1 MLRTPSMSLF
11 LRHDVSWCNGE
22 GKIESACGVHS
33 APQGLSLHHL
43 PIPSRPKVLK
53 MRILFGLLQV
63 RIFKNE
69 NMISAMESLHSNRE
83 KVCKKVLGER

>member
-1 MLRTPSMSLF
+1 MLRTPSMCLF
-11 LRHDVSWCNGE
+11 LRRDVSWCNRE
-22 GKIESACGVHS
+22 GKIESACGVRS

-69 NMISAMESLHSNRE
+69 NMISVMESLHSNRE

>member
-11 LRHDVSWCNGE
+11 LRRDVSWCNRE
-22 GKIESACGVHS
+22 GKIESACGVRS

-63 RIFKNE
+63 KIFKNE
-69 NMISAMESLHSNRE
+69 NMITVMESLHSNRE
-83 KVCKKVLGER
+83 KVCKKALGER

>member
-11 LRHDVSWCNGE
+11 LRRDVSWCNGE
-22 GKIESACGVHS
+22 GKIESACGVRS

-63 RIFKNE
+63 RIFKKRKHDFSHG
-69 NMISAMESLHSNRE
+69 ISP
-83 KVCKKVLGER
+83 